1 MNYVFFEGGKFIMKK
16 YNVTV
21 NGEIFTVSVEEIG
34 GAPVVVPA
42 PPKAAAPAPKPAA
55 PPTPPV
61 MPAPAATPPP
71 PKPVAPIPVPGDGN
85 PVNSPLP
92 GTILRINVSIG
103 QAVKAG
109 ELLLVLEAMKMEN
122 DIVAPGDGVVKG
134 IHATVGA
141 TVQSGDLLITI

>member
-1 MNYVFFEGGKFIMKK
+1 MKK

-34 GAPVVVPA
+34 GAPVTA
-42 PPKAAAPAPKPAA
+42 PPQVTVPAPKPAA
-55 PPTPPV
+55 PPAP
-61 MPAPAATPPP
+61 PAAAASTPPP
-71 PKPVAPIPVPGDGN
+71 PKPAASAPVPGDGN
-85 PVNSPLP
+85 PLNSPLP
-92 GTILRINVSIG
+92 GTILRINVSVG

-109 ELLLVLEAMKMEN
+109 EVLLVLEAMKMEN

-134 IHATVGA
+134 IHVTTGA